1 MDEIRVDGLSDLL
14 GRLQYLAAVT
24 DDKTSERAV
33 TNALKKAGRVL
44 QHSAQDKLRA
54 AGHVKS
60 GQLVNNIIV
69 KKTRSRQ
76 QGMITVIVSVNAK
89 AKAYKDNKS
98 NRRKQRVGGGYTDYG
113 PLFYARFLEF
123 GTSHQPAYPFLRP
136 AFEEDKSSLPELIRD
151 DLAAG
156 IDKAMKK

>member
-1 MDEIRVDGLSDLL
+1 M
-14 GRLQYLAAVT
+14 
-24 DDKTSERAV
+24 
-33 TNALKKAGRVL
+33 
-44 QHSAQDKLRA
+44 
-54 AGHVKS
+54 
-60 GQLVNNIIV
+60 
-69 KKTRSRQ
+69 
-76 QGMITVIVSVNAK
+76 
-89 AKAYKDNKS
+89 
-98 NRRKQRVGGGYTDYG
+98 GGGYTDYG